1 MLKKQQGTQDKM
13 AKKKTIDKQESEIVV
28 EEDVRDKFMTYFLLF
43 FPTVIL
49 IAIPGIINGGIIL
62 SMSLKVLIAFY
73 QFVTLKTFID
83 RHYE

>member
-49 IAIPGIINGGIIL
+49 IAIPGTINGGIIL

>member
-49 IAIPGIINGGIIL
+49 IAIPGIINGGIIV